1 MFILFIV
8 ILFLIIIFIPFPV
21 KLHIFYN
28 NKKLNLYFFNIN
40 ILNKITSN
48 KKEFNINSAN
58 SIKQLATTIKKSRMV
73 FKRLLKIKYK
83 PKINIDIDI
92 VYGLDDAAYTA
103 ILYGLINSLTHSL
116 LIILSRL
123 FILKKQKINIKPCF
137 NKSYFKLEI
146 NSIIYVSFVK
156 IIYIILSLYID
167 NKSLKKLRTSVNK
180 I

>member
-8 ILFLIIIFIPFPV
+8 IMFLIIIFIPFPV
-21 KLHIFYN
+21 KLHVFYN
-28 NKKLNLYFFNIN
+28 NKKLHLYFFNIN

-48 KKEFNINSAN
+48 KKRFDINSAN
-58 SIKQLATTIKKSRMV
+58 STRQLAKTIRKFRIV

-83 PKINIDIDI
+83 PQISIDIDM

-103 ILYGLINSLTHSL
+103 ILYGLINALTPSL
-116 LIILSRL
+116 LILLSKL
-123 FILKKQKINIKPCF
+123 FILKKQEINIKPCF